1 MRIVN
6 GLCLFWRN
14 NDIGSNWNHSPS
26 FRMDGIDFE
35 YAEQAMM
42 YYKAKLFNDDATAL
56 RILAAKFPWDTKDKK
71 TGQVIDLGH
80 KSLGRFVKPYDD
92 PTWVAHRE
100 EVMYE
105 VCYAKFSQ
113 IPEYKEWLLGTG
125 DLIIVEA
132 SPYDVI
138 WGIGLEENDPR
149 AEDPATWPAGVL
161 NLLGK
166 ALMRVRTKLREEEQ
180 QYELCE

>member
-6 GLCLFWRN
+6 DLCLFWRN
-14 NDIGSNWNHSPS
+14 NDMGSNWNHSPS
-26 FRMDGIDFE
+26 FVMDGIEYE

-42 YYKAKLFNDDATAL
+42 YYKAKLFNDDATAQ
-56 RILAAKFPWDTKDKK
+56 RILDAKYPWDTKNKQ
-71 TGQVIDLGH
+71 TGQVIEHGH

-92 PTWVAHRE
+92 AIWVAHRE
-100 EVMYE
+100 AVMYE

-113 IPEYKEWLLGTG
+113 IPEYREWLLSTG

-132 SPYDVI
+132 SPYDAI
-138 WGIGLEENDPR
+138 WGIGLEENDPLVL
-149 AEDPATWPAGVL
+149 DPNNWKGL

-166 ALMRVRTKLREEEQ
+166 ALMQVREKLKEEEAVDDIQ
-180 QYELCE
+180 E